1 MYDRSL
7 SWFVGDKL
15 TIEIDYENKNGKE
28 EKMYNNS
35 FMSINNHQFT
45 SKKTYDREI

>member
-1 MYDRSL
+1 MTAHSPGLSEINSL
-7 SWFVGDKL
+7 LKSIKK
-15 TIEIDYENKNGKE
+15 KNGKE

>member
-1 MYDRSL
+1 MTAHSPGLSEINSL
-7 SWFVGDKL
+7 LKSIKK
-15 TIEIDYENKNGKE
+15 NKNGKE